1 MTGDA
6 GQAANQTPP
15 QGATPPG
22 GAMPPEGQGGNDNPF
37 GFPEVAQQASATPPE
52 VPQEYTF
59 TLPEGLTITPE
70 LTKQFTE
77 IAHEAKLTQAQADSL
92 VKMHADLMMGFQ
104 RQAEAMKNQWAK
116 ECAEQGLS
124 TPENMRAAKL
134 AVDTFGGGKVM
145 QALVES
151 GVAFNPD
158 VQRFLQNIGNLMMED
173 KAPDGKTVTPKESA
187 ADLLFSNSKY
197 EA

>member
-1 MTGDA
+1 MADDA
-6 GQAANQTPP
+6 GQAAST
-15 QGATPPG
+15 
-22 GAMPPEGQGGNDNPF
+22 PPEGAPPEAATTPEAQGGGDNPF
-37 GFPEVAQQASATPPE
+37 GFPKEAQQASAVPPE
-52 VPQEYTF
+52 VPKEYKF

-104 RQAEAMKNQWAK
+104 REAEAMKNQWAK

-158 VQRFLQNIGNLMMED
+158 VQRFLQTIGKLMMED
-173 KAPDGKTVTPKESA
+173 TAPDGKPAATGKTA

>member
-1 MTGDA
+1 MADDA
-6 GQAANQTPP
+6 SQATSTPP
-15 QGATPPG
+15 VTPPE
-22 GAMPPEGQGGNDNPF
+22 AATTPEAQGGGDNPF
-37 GFPEVAQQASATPPE
+37 GFPKVEQQASAASPE
-52 VPQEYTF
+52 VPEEYKF

-104 RQAEAMKNQWAK
+104 RQAEEMKNQWAK

-145 QALVES
+145 QALVDS

-158 VQRFLQNIGNLMMED
+158 VQRFLQTIGKLMMED
-173 KAPDGKTVTPKESA
+173 NAPDGKPAATGKTA